1 MVKIGILVL
10 AVMSWLRVYRTIT
23 NGKKRKVR
31 FVRVVCAGEAVE
43 ERGCALLLSARNLLR
58 YTV

>member
-1 MVKIGILVL
+1 
-10 AVMSWLRVYRTIT
+10 MSWLRVYRTIT

-31 FVRVVCAGEAVE
+31 FVRVVCAGVAEE